1 MSFLKI
7 PGFGIWNEPLPDVLS
22 YGTSQALTWAKDKLI
37 QAGTSDPEQA
47 TEQVVPETPPEV
59 QTGDQNL
66 VIQLAT
72 PHSVVLEQTLANVEI
87 PDTSKDE
94 ELARELAKQEEL
106 PPPPY
111 EPPKQTQ
118 TKKLEKKPDQV
129 ETSSKKSK
137 HHHHHYHKHHSSRSH
152 KNK

>member
-7 PGFGIWNEPLPDVLS
+7 PGFGIWNEPLPNVVS
-22 YGTSQALTWAKDKLI
+22 QGTRQALTWVKDKLI
-37 QAGTSDPEQA
+37 QAGTKEPEQTA
-47 TEQVVPETPPEV
+47 PETTSEV

-66 VIQLAT
+66 AIQLST
-72 PHSVVLEQTLANVEI
+72 PHSLVLEQTLANVEI

-118 TKKLEKKPDQV
+118 VKKLEAEPAQV
-129 ETSSKKSK
+129 ETSSKRSK
-137 HHHHHYHKHHSSRSH
+137 HHHHHYH
-152 KNK
+152 